1 MLITESLLLG
11 VDIGTQGS
19 KGFVTDP
26 EGHVLAQHFCEHPVL
41 HPKPGWAEHD
51 PEQIWWGDF
60 VKITQTLL
68 AQPGIEPQ
76 AIAAICISG
85 LYPNMAPT
93 DADGQPLRNAI
104 LYSDNRAL
112 EEIEY
117 VNQLY
122 GIELTSEEIIPKLL
136 WFMRH
141 EPNLFAKTRMLF
153 NAHSYVVYKL
163 TGEYTIDYIAA
174 CLVGAIYA
182 TSRAEWREDVCQE
195 LGIPLEILP
204 TPYPPAQVVGE
215 VTKAAAEQTGLAQGT
230 PVLTGSGD
238 VYFSLL
244 SAGVVGPG
252 DVAIYYGTAGLTTVC
267 YSSLEFLA
275 RKPYPIDDGYC
286 FFYPAYMLTSGELVR
301 WFRDQFGMCEI
312 EVAKRLD
319 RSAYPLLDEEAS
331 QIQPGCE
338 GLILLPYFLGQRSP
352 VFDPLAKGV
361 FFGLS
366 MSHTRAHLYRA
377 ILESY
382 GYGIRHGLEEAS
394 QNQDIEV
401 KRLIATG
408 GGARSPLWRQIVSDI
423 VGVSQEYVAQA
434 DAPLAD
440 AYLAGYGVGIFS
452 DFEPLRQEWLEV
464 TSVTQP
470 RMDVHLR
477 YQPFYRIYKDLHR
490 ALKNEFVALDQALSE
505 SDT

>member
-1 MLITESLLLG
+1 MLITGSLLLG
-11 VDIGTQGS
+11 IDIGTQGS
-19 KGFVTDP
+19 KGFVADP

-41 HPKPGWAEHD
+41 HPRPGWAEHD
-51 PEQIWWGDF
+51 PEQTWWGDF
-60 VKITQTLL
+60 VKITQALL

-76 AIAAICISG
+76 AIAAICVSG
-85 LYPNMAPT
+85 LIPDMAPT
-93 DADGQPLRNAI
+93 DADGRPLRNAI

-117 VNQLY
+117 VNQLC
-122 GIELTSEEIIPKLL
+122 GTQLTSEEITPKLL
-136 WFMRH
+136 WFLHH
-141 EPNLFAKTRMLF
+141 EPDLFARTRMFF

-163 TGEYTIDYIAA
+163 TGQYTIDYVTA

-182 TSRAEWREDVCQE
+182 TSRAEWRADVCQE

-230 PVLTGSGD
+230 PVLAGSGD
-238 VYFSLL
+238 VYSSLL
-244 SAGVVGPG
+244 GAGVIEPG
-252 DVAIYYGTAGLTTVC
+252 EVMIYYGTAGLTAIC
-267 YSSLEFLA
+267 HSSLEYLA
-275 RKPYPIDDGYC
+275 REPYSVDDG
-286 FFYPAYMLTSGELVR
+286 FPFSYPAYMLTSGELVR
-301 WFRDQFGMCEI
+301 WFRDQFGICEA
-312 EVAKRLD
+312 EMEKWLD
-319 RSAYPLLDEEAS
+319 RSAYQLLDEEAS
-331 QIQPGCE
+331 QIRPGCE

-382 GYGIRHGLEEAS
+382 GYGIRHGLEEAAPS
-394 QNQDIEV
+394 QDIQRIV
-401 KRLIATG
+401 ATG

-423 VGVSQEYVAQA
+423 VGVAQEYVSRA

-440 AYLAGYGVGIFS
+440 AYLAGYGVGLFP
-452 DFEPLRQEWLEV
+452 DFETIRRQWLEV

-470 RMDVHLR
+470 RMDIHRR
-477 YQPFYRIYKDLHR
+477 YQPFYRIYKDLHQ
-490 ALKNEFVALDQALSE
+490 ALKDEFVALDRALGE
-505 SDT
+505 TDT

>member
-1 MLITESLLLG
+1 MTAPLLLG

-19 KGFVTDP
+19 KGVVADLR
-26 EGHVLAQHFCEHPVL
+26 GQVLAQHFCEHPVL
-41 HPKPGWAEHD
+41 HPRPGWAEHD
-51 PEQIWWGDF
+51 MEQTWWGDF
-60 VKITQTLL
+60 VKITRALL
-68 AQPGIEPQ
+68 AQPGIEPH
-76 AIAAICISG
+76 AIAAICVSG

-104 LYSDNRAL
+104 LYSDNRAV

-117 VNQLY
+117 VNQRY
-122 GIELTSEEIIPKLL
+122 GLQLTSEEIIPKLL

-141 EPNLFAKTRMLF
+141 EPDLFAQTRMFF

-163 TGEYTIDYIAA
+163 TGQYTIDYIAA
-174 CLVGAIYA
+174 CLIGAIYA
-182 TSRAEWREDVCQE
+182 TSRAGWREDVCQE
-195 LGIPLEILP
+195 IGIPLDILP
-204 TPYPPAQVVGE
+204 TPCPPAQVVGE
-215 VTKAAAEQTGLAQGT
+215 VTRAAAEQTGLIQGT
-230 PVLTGSGD
+230 PILTGSGD

-244 SAGVVGPG
+244 ASGVVGPG

-275 RKPYPIDDGYC
+275 REPYPIDDGYC

-301 WFRDQFGMCEI
+301 WFRDQFGVCET
-312 EVAKRLD
+312 EVAKWLD
-319 RSAYPLLDEEAS
+319 RSAYQLLDEEAS
-331 QIQPGCE
+331 HIQPGCD

-361 FFGLS
+361 FFGMS

-394 QNQDIEV
+394 RSQDIEIN
-401 KRLIATG
+401 RLIATG
-408 GGARSPLWRQIVSDI
+408 GGAQSPLWRQIVSDI
-423 VGVSQEYVAQA
+423 VGVSQDYVARA
-434 DAPLAD
+434 DAPLGD
-440 AYLAGYGVGIFS
+440 AYLAGYGVGLFPS
-452 DFEPLRQEWLEV
+452 FETLRQEWLEV

-470 RMDVHLR
+470 RMDIHRL
-477 YQPFYRIYKDLHR
+477 YQPFYEIYKDLHG
-490 ALKNEFVALDQALSE
+490 ALRSQFVALDRALDE
-505 SDT
+505 ASD